1 MRGKRTGVSVAK
13 DLGISKQLLHS
24 YETGVSIPGDAMK
37 QRIAEYYGLT
47 VGALFYGEGQIYLN
61 RVKTNGKG

>member
-24 YETGVSIPGDAMK
+24 YETGVSIPGDVMK

-47 VGALFYGEGQIYLN
+47 VGALFYGEGQIKLN
-61 RVKTNGKG
+61 REKSNVKG